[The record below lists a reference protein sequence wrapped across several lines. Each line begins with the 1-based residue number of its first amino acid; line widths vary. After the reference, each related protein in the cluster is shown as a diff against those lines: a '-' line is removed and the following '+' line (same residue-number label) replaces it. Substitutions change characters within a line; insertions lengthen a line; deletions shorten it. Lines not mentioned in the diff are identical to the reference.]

1 MASTTTY
8 DLYPLENFNGWWATD
23 NALPDMSAG
32 GILGNTVKFGKNSK
46 GETIFEIIDPDVQHY
61 GQKYNKLPPDQWG
74 YSSYDWDH
82 PLVNPATG
90 TTQWP
95 LYYSDGTPITNKTYL
110 ERGQFFKITDNG
122 RSLVSTL
129 PAGSRSVQGYSSNT
143 TFKITGS
150 GLNEICT
157 STGGNEFVSG
167 SFQTPLFGVADVPLL
182 PGQTLSQSYNNYLYA
197 FSQYATGVQQ
207 RIKSYTVTESG
218 LLQDIAGTIAKLGPL
233 APIALNIAMPG
244 VGAAISGAL
253 GIGSAAAGAAI
264 GNALLATA
272 LNGGDLSAG
281 LKAGLA
287 SYAGA
292 SLGGL
297 AGDLAKGG
305 DFGNFLTA
313 NPNILSGLVNN
324 VTQTAIKGGD
334 VKAALAGAMLSAGVS
349 AATSQIEGFK
359 DLPPSIQSTI
369 QAGITAELQGK
380 DINVAGLLQGAA
392 MNAVVSYGLSQ
403 IPEYESLD
411 QKYKNLAATS
421 LSAALQ
427 GKSLTQNA
435 INWALGE
442 ANKAVNTAVAQ
453 DKAEAATAAAEKQAK
468 AEGWDNLAEKQAA
481 EKENITDAKAYDQYV
496 ADNEAKSEG
505 WDNAQEKADA
515 ESSGVTNADDWDAKK
530 EGWDDAAEKAAAEEA
545 GIDNK
550 SDYVH
555 YVDDQAAKSDGWDSI
570 EQKIQAN
577 NSGFDT
583 IDNWNTHLQDEQ
595 DKTEGWS
602 GTEEKNQ
609 AAQAGF
615 DDPLVYRQDV
625 QAKSEGWDGYEE
637 KNQAESLGYTNADFY
652 KQDVAAQKEGWQN
665 FDEKSQAE
673 SDGFSNPGEYRQNIS
688 DMEAGFDSTV
698 DRKAAE
704 ARGITDAAEWV
715 EAKADDAAK
724 AQGWADREQKEFAD
738 ALGIHDAE
746 QYGAYVKDEDAKA
759 AGFDN
764 FADRTAAESA
774 GYATGAEWKQFQRDE
789 VSRAAG
795 FDDEADQKAAD
806 AAGIKDP
813 NEWNVQQEEDR
824 IIQFYNDKLDRD
836 PTPEE
841 LQGMKDFIG
850 EAQNPEDFSDDELVN
865 LIRGGIE
872 STDYVYGPDGTRY
885 DNEEDALAHNVFD
898 YTDSW
903 SGPVYGSD
911 GNRYDSA
918 EDAMANGVFEFSGE
932 KPEDFVEPETPEVE
946 QPEQGEVVEGGPV
959 WGPDGTEYASAA
971 DAMADGVFDFTREEP
986 VEQPEEPTTEEP
998 VTDPEEPIVWE
1009 EDGEEPPTEEPLP
1022 EEPEPEEPDTG
1033 PEEPIVWE
1041 EDGEELVTC
1050 EPGFHDDGTGL
1061 CVPDEE
1067 TDTGDEQ
1074 IDCGVGFHLNEDG
1087 VCESDDIPE
1096 ETVCEPG
1103 FHDDGTGLC
1112 VADDEE
1118 DPEEDC
1124 GVGFHLNADGVCESD
1139 DVEGGTTG
1147 GGTTGGGTTTTRRR
1161 QVLRTLAK
1169 KALSSPGFQTQV
1181 QSPLADVQS
1190 PVETV
1195 SETPVKKK
1203 PFQQLGGT
1211 SIYPT
1216 RFRSVLEDYLSGIK
1230 PPEELSVDGSAPV
1243 DVLNQPS
1250 TIEQYREPD
1259 MATSTYFNYGQTPDL
1274 TELARLQQEQ
1284 EAPLGEGL
1292 SLPTTYAQGGMVAP
1306 LLMARGG
1313 TGHGKNAHGALSI
1326 VEHSGKHRI
1335 DYRQGDAVTGAGD
1348 GQSDD
1353 IPAMLADGEFVIP
1366 ADVVA
1371 ALGNGSTKAG
1381 SDKLYEMMHS
1391 IRAHHRAAK
1400 PKDLPPPA
1408 RKSPLDYLKKGK

>member
-8 DLYPLENFNGWWATD
+8 DMYPLENFSGWWATN
-23 NALPDMSAG
+23 NALPDMSPG
-32 GILGNTVKFGKNSK
+32 GLLGTTIKFGKNSS
-46 GETIFEIIDPDVQHY
+46 GQTIFEIIDPDVQHWSR
-61 GQKYNKLPPDQWG
+61 KYPLNPNYPNSGLR
-74 YSSYDWDH
+74 YDFDN
-82 PLVNPATG
+82 PLVNPQTG
-90 TTQWP
+90 GLEWP
-95 LYYSDGTPITNKTYL
+95 SFYPDGVPVTNKTYL
-110 ERGQFFKITDNG
+110 ERNQFFKIADNG

-129 PAGSRSVQGYSSNT
+129 PSGYRTVQGYGSNT

-150 GLNEICT
+150 GVNEICT

-167 SFQTPLFGVADVPLL
+167 SFQTPLFGVADVPQL
-182 PGQTLSQSYNNYLYA
+182 PGQSLSQSYTNYLYA

-244 VGAAISGAL
+244 VGSAIAGAL

-305 DFGNFLTA
+305 DFGNFLSA

-403 IPEYESLD
+403 IPGYEGLD

-427 GKSLTQNA
+427 GRSLTQNA

-442 ANKAVNTAVAQ
+442 ANKAVNLAVAQ
-453 DKAEAATAAAEKQAK
+453 DKAEAKSAADEKQAK
-468 AEGWDNLAEKQAA
+468 AEGWDNYAEKKAAQEQQITDPKAYDEFLADKDAQSKGWNDSEEKSLAETNGIDNKADWDAHQEGWENAA
-481 EKENITDAKAYDQYV
+481 EKIA
-496 ADNEAKSEG
+496 
-505 WDNAQEKADA
+505 AQ
-515 ESSGVTNADDWDAKK
+515 
-530 EGWDDAAEKAAAEEA
+530 EA

-595 DKTEGWS
+595 DKTEGWA

-615 DDPLVYRQDV
+615 DDPSIYHQDV

-637 KNQAESLGYTNADFY
+637 KNQAESLGYTDANFY
-652 KQDVAAQKEGWQN
+652 KQDVAAQSEGWQN

-673 SDGFSNPGEYRQNIS
+673 SDGFSNPAEYRQNLS
-688 DMEAGFDSTV
+688 DMREGWDSTI

-704 ARGITDAAEWV
+704 ERGITDAADWIET
-715 EAKADDAAK
+715 KADDAAK
-724 AQGWADREQKEFAD
+724 AEGWIDREQKEFAD
-738 ALGIHDAE
+738 ALGIHDAM
-746 QYGAYVKDEDAKA
+746 QYDAYVKDEDAKA
-759 AGFDN
+759 AGFDD
-764 FADRTAAESA
+764 FADKTAAEGA
-774 GYATGAEWKQFQRDE
+774 GYTTGAEWKQFQRDE

-813 NEWNVQQEEDR
+813 TEWNVQQEEDR

-850 EAQNPEDFSDDELVN
+850 ESKNPEDFSDDELVN

-903 SGPVYGSD
+903 GGPVYGSD

-918 EDAMANGVFEFSGE
+918 EDAMANGVFEFSGV
-932 KPEDFVEPETPEVE
+932 KPDDFVEPETPEFE
-946 QPEQGEVVEGGPV
+946 QPDQWEVVVGGPV

-971 DAMADGVFDFTREEP
+971 DAMADGVFNFTHEAP
-986 VEQPEEPTTEEP
+986 VEQPEEP
-998 VTDPEEPIVWE
+998 VI
-1009 EDGEEPPTEEPLP
+1009 
-1022 EEPEPEEPDTG
+1022 G

-1041 EDGEELVTC
+1041 EDEE
-1050 EPGFHDDGTGL
+1050 EPGSDKPIVWEEDEEEYIG
-1061 CVPDEE
+1061 PDEPIVWE
-1067 TDTGDEQ
+1067 EDEEEY
-1074 IDCGVGFHLNEDG
+1074 IG
-1087 VCESDDIPE
+1087 PE
-1096 ETVCEPG
+1096 EPIVWEEDEEEPGPEEPIVWEEDEEEPEKPIVWEEDEEEPIVWEEDEEETICEPG

-1112 VADDEE
+1112 VADE
-1118 DPEEDC
+1118 DQSETDC

-1147 GGTTGGGTTTTRRR
+1147 GGTTGGGTTTARR
-1161 QVLRTLAK
+1161 QQVLQTIAK
-1169 KALSSPGFQTQV
+1169 KAISSPGFQTQV

-1259 MATSTYFNYGQTPDL
+1259 MATSTYFNYGQAPDL

-1284 EAPLGEGL
+1284 DAPLGGGL
-1292 SLPTTYAQGGMVAP
+1292 EMSTAFAQGGMVAP

-1381 SDKLYEMMHS
+1381 SDKLYEMMHN
-1391 IRAHHRAAK
+1391 IRKQHRAAK